1 METTKAADEDK
12 LLLKSEPS
20 EEEMTTSPEEMKG
33 GIAVI
38 TESKQERLV
47 TGTSLEKEKQG
58 PDSVSMATDEVKE
71 AVDELLQ
78 PTEEI
83 ALERKSDAPPD
94 SPGTTDLKEVE
105 ISDGNITEE
114 KLQQSAECTL
124 PTPGEESTPAVTV
137 SGEGGLSTSEESSE
151 GKEKVVEKTEKRTKE
166 EGKKEKQK
174 DHAKKPRRGRDS
186 EHMNRAISQ
195 ALAGLNSPE
204 EKIAALC
211 KKYAEL
217 LGEHKSLQREHK
229 AQQKQLV
236 MLQRDR
242 DQLQNEHGR
251 AILAKSKLESL
262 CRELQRH
269 NKTIKEESL
278 QRAKDEEEK
287 RKEVSAKFQLTI
299 NEITTQMQD
308 NHNRNIRLKEEN
320 LELASKLKKLVE
332 QYERREEHIEKIFK
346 HKELESQLYDA
357 KLQQSNLA
365 LQEEQERC
373 KRERTILLSEAAE
386 AQTKCEMLMKQETQL
401 KAQLAVYT
409 EKFEEFQTTLT
420 KSNEIFQTFK
430 QEMDQMTKKIKKL
443 EKETNMWRVRWENS
457 NKSLLNMAEERAL
470 KEKELSAQKMKVMRL
485 EKLCRALQA
494 ERNTLLGKARSKE
507 GKEAS
512 PSKKQTIESVG
523 SNSKP
528 AHLSTSNDP
537 PKEEDGTG
545 TDPPKTSANLSEP
558 ATVDNKVL
566 VNGDCNHGDCSH
578 AVDKNVGKSEK
589 VDVESETGT
598 ETEEGEENVC
608 SREGERTTERDAAR
622 RDEKGSGG
630 SNAGCEVAGNCEEVV
645 TSEIE
650 RDEKTGEEKG
660 KITTGDKSEGKGVA
674 VVGESCGGEESASR
688 EDTGSG
694 TTDQTREKCL
704 DKLDPDGVM
713 EEVNGDNSLGGTS
726 LEVTDGKSEVRDGE
740 SEVRG
745 QEEVKP
751 NDALNNSGSI
761 EK

>member
-47 TGTSLEKEKQG
+47 KGTSLEKEKQG

-373 KRERTILLSEAAE
+373 KRERTIL
-386 AQTKCEMLMKQETQL
+386 
-401 KAQLAVYT
+401 AVYT

-470 KEKELSAQKMKVMRL
+470 KEKELSAQKTKVMRL

-523 SNSKP
+523 SNSKS

-545 TDPPKTSANLSEP
+545 TDPPKTSAKLSEP

-589 VDVESETGT
+589 VDMESETDT
-598 ETEEGEENVC
+598 NEEGEENVC
-608 SREGERTTERDAAR
+608 SREGERTTMERDDAAR

-630 SNAGCEVAGNCEEVV
+630 SNAGSEVAGNCKEVI

-674 VVGESCGGEESASR
+674 VVGESRRGEESASR

-713 EEVNGDNSLGGTS
+713 EEINGDNSLGGTS